1 MSDEAAPRAL
11 HWSLPIAR
19 AIPSAVLG
27 AVITFSPN
35 HSASFGLVAFGFF
48 ALAQGVVLGVLA
60 ARTVPERT
68 SARLVLAQGVLTA
81 LAGIGAL
88 VGATA
93 GVAYLLGLVVTWA
106 LLTGSLE
113 LAFALRARRRIDG
126 TRDSLFASILTLA
139 LAAVLVLLPP
149 DLVDEFTGIE
159 GVSGTLTSSI
169 VAVGVIGAYAAV
181 LAVFLIIGGLS
192 LRWASSAAPTSAEVT
207 PR

>member
-1 MSDEAAPRAL
+1 MSVEAAPRAL

-19 AIPSAVLG
+19 AIPSAVLA

-35 HSASFGLVAFGFF
+35 HSASFGLVAFGVF
-48 ALAQGVVLGVLA
+48 ALVSGALIAALA
-60 ARTVPERT
+60 TRAVPERT
-68 SARLVLAQGVLTA
+68 SARLVLAHGVLTA
-81 LAGIGAL
+81 LAGVGAL
-88 VGATA
+88 VGMTA

-106 LLTGSLE
+106 VLTGVLE
-113 LAFALRARRRIDG
+113 LAFALRGRRRIDG
-126 TRDSLFASILTLA
+126 TRDSLFAGILTLA
-139 LAAVLVLLPP
+139 LAAVLVFLPP
-149 DLVDEFTGIE
+149 DLVVEFSGIE

-192 LRWASSAAPTSAEVT
+192 LRWVSSAAPTSAEVT

>member
-19 AIPSAVLG
+19 AIPSAVAA

-48 ALAQGVVLGVLA
+48 ALAQGVVLGLLA
-60 ARTVPERT
+60 ARAVPERT
-68 SARLVLAQGVLTA
+68 SARLVLAQGVLSA
-81 LAGIGAL
+81 LAGVGGL

-93 GVAYLLGLVVTWA
+93 GVAYLLGLVITWA
-106 LLTGSLE
+106 ALTGALE
-113 LAFALRARRRIDG
+113 LVFALRARRRIAG
-126 TRDSLFASILTLA
+126 TRDNLFAAGLTLV
-139 LAAVLVLLPP
+139 LAVVLLLLPP
-149 DLVDEFTGIE
+149 DLVDEYTGIE

-192 LRWASSAAPTSAEVT
+192 LRWAAAPTPAEVT